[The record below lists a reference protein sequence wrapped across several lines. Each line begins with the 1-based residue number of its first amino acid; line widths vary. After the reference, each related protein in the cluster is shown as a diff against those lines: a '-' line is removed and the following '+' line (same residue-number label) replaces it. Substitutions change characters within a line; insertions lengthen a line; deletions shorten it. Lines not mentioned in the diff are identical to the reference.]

1 MKARKK
7 CVLAG
12 VLAALLLFTSCDT
25 INAYLSGEQQ
35 TPQEPAEA
43 QRAEDAKKAT
53 EEGGMKKIGDTV
65 EYVSDLAG
73 TKMAY
78 TVQKVEIF
86 NDYRDSGIPEEELE
100 PQELNENPIVVIE
113 VKAKKVS
120 GKEKQKVND
129 EEDKF
134 DEYSNIG
141 DIRILNRGMLD
152 EEKETGRA
160 YMPEILYFSGH
171 PSAED
176 DSIGQHY
183 CKYWLDP
190 GEEAV
195 FQVAWQVED
204 PVFERGQKAIIFDNL
219 DGGVYLRIG
228 GSSSPPVGAY
238 VDLEMNVEE
247 SKSE

>member
-7 CVLAG
+7 CALAG

-35 TPQEPAEA
+35 APQEPAEA

-65 EYVSDLAG
+65 EYQDFWGV
-73 TKMAY
+73 TMAY

-86 NDYRDSGIPEEELE
+86 DDYRDSGIPEEELE
-100 PQELNENPIVVIE
+100 PCKPNDNPIVVVE

-120 GKEKQKVND
+120 GPEKREPSG

-134 DEYSNIG
+134 DDYESIAV
-141 DIRILNRGMLD
+141 IRILNGDLME
-152 EEKETGRA
+152 EEKKTGSA
-160 YMPEILYFSGH
+160 LMPNILYFSGH
-171 PSAED
+171 PSAEEDPTRMHQD
-176 DSIGQHY
+176 DF
-183 CKYWLDP
+183 WLDP
-190 GEEAV
+190 GEEEV
-195 FQVAWQVED
+195 FQVVWQVED
-204 PVFERGQKAIIFDNL
+204 PVFEHGKKSLRFDNL
-219 DGGVYLRIG
+219 DGGLYLHIG
-228 GSSSPPVGAY
+228 VESSPPKGAY

>member
-7 CVLAG
+7 CALAG

-65 EYVSDLAG
+65 EYEDYSGAS
-73 TKMAY
+73 MAY

-86 NDYRDSGIPEEELE
+86 DDYRDSGIPQEELE
-100 PQELNENPIVVIE
+100 PQEPNENPIVVIE

-120 GKEKQKVND
+120 GPEKQEPNA

-134 DEYSNIG
+134 DHYQLINDIQIYNG
-141 DIRILNRGMLD
+141 DLM
-152 EEKETGRA
+152 EKEKETGSA

-171 PSAED
+171 PSVED
-176 DSIGQHY
+176 DPIGKNY
-183 CKYWLDP
+183 ACFWLDP
-190 GEEAV
+190 GEEEV

-204 PVFERGQKAIIFDNL
+204 PVFEHGQKTIGFDNL
-219 DGGVYLRIG
+219 DGGLYLHIG
-228 GSSSPPVGAY
+228 GESSPPRGAY
-238 VDLEMNVEE
+238 VDLEVNVEE

>member
-7 CVLAG
+7 CALAG

-65 EYVSDLAG
+65 EYQDFWGV
-73 TKMAY
+73 TMAY

-86 NDYRDSGIPEEELE
+86 DDYRDSGIPEEELE
-100 PQELNENPIVVIE
+100 LREPNDNPIVVVE

-120 GKEKQKVND
+120 GPEKR
-129 EEDKF
+129 EARGAEDKF
-134 DEYSNIG
+134 DGYQYIN
-141 DIRILNRGMLD
+141 DIRILNGEILD
-152 EEKETGRA
+152 EEKKTGNTLL
-160 YMPEILYFSGH
+160 PNILYFSGH
-171 PSAED
+171 PAVED
-176 DSIGQHY
+176 DPIGKNY
-183 CKYWLDP
+183 ACFWLDP

-195 FQVAWQVED
+195 FQVVWQVQD
-204 PVFERGQKAIIFDNL
+204 PVFEHGKRTLGFDNL
-219 DGGVYLRIG
+219 DGGLYLHIG
-228 GSSSPPVGAY
+228 GDGSPPRGAY

>member
-7 CVLAG
+7 CALAG

-65 EYVSDLAG
+65 EYEGLGGV
-73 TKMAY
+73 TMAY

-86 NDYRDSGIPEEELE
+86 DDYRDSGIPKEELE
-100 PQELNENPIVVIE
+100 PCKPNDNPIVVVE

-120 GKEKQKVND
+120 GPEKRKPSG

-134 DEYSNIG
+134 DNYESIT
-141 DIRILNRGMLD
+141 DIRIYNGDLME
-152 EEKETGRA
+152 EEKKTGSA
-160 YMPEILYFSGH
+160 LMPNILYFSGH
-171 PSAED
+171 PSAEED
-176 DSIGQHY
+176 PVRRYQGRF
-183 CKYWLDP
+183 WLDP
-190 GEEAV
+190 GEEEV
-195 FQVAWQVED
+195 FQVVWQVAD
-204 PVFERGQKAIIFDNL
+204 PVFEHGKRMIAFDNL
-219 DGGVYLRIG
+219 DGGLYLHIG
-228 GSSSPPVGAY
+228 VESSPPVGAY

-247 SKSE
+247 GK

>member
-35 TPQEPAEA
+35 TPQDPTES
-43 QRAEDAKKAT
+43 QRAEYAKKAT

-65 EYVSDLAG
+65 EFQNRRGV
-73 TKMAY
+73 TMAY

-86 NDYRDSGIPEEELE
+86 DDYRDSGIPEEELE
-100 PQELNENPIVVIE
+100 PQEPNENPIVVIE

-120 GKEKQKVND
+120 GPEKREPSG

-134 DEYSNIG
+134 DDYQLIS
-141 DIRILNRGMLD
+141 DIRILNGEMLE
-152 EEKETGRA
+152 EEKKTGNSLL
-160 YMPEILYFSGH
+160 PDILYFSGH
-171 PSAED
+171 PSVED
-176 DSIGQHY
+176 DPIGQHY
-183 CKYWLDP
+183 YKYWLDS

-195 FQVAWQVED
+195 FQVAWQVQE
-204 PVFERGQKAIIFDNL
+204 PVFEHGQRTLGFDNL
-219 DGGVYLRIG
+219 DGGLYLHIG
-228 GSSSPPVGAY
+228 GDASPPRGAY
-238 VDLEMNVEE
+238 VDLEVNKEE
-247 SKSE
+247 SKLE

>member
-7 CVLAG
+7 CALAG

-35 TPQEPAEA
+35 APQEPAEA

-65 EYVSDLAG
+65 EYQDFWGV
-73 TKMAY
+73 TMAY

-86 NDYRDSGIPEEELE
+86 DDYRDSGIPEEELE
-100 PQELNENPIVVIE
+100 PCKPNDNPIVVVE

-120 GKEKQKVND
+120 GPEKREPSG

-134 DEYSNIG
+134 DDYESITV
-141 DIRILNRGMLD
+141 IRILNGDLME
-152 EEKETGRA
+152 EEKKTGSA
-160 YMPEILYFSGH
+160 FIPNILYFSGH
-171 PSAED
+171 PSAEED
-176 DSIGQHY
+176 PVRRYQGRF
-183 CKYWLDP
+183 WLDP
-190 GEEAV
+190 GEEEV
-195 FQVAWQVED
+195 FQVVWQVED
-204 PVFERGQKAIIFDNL
+204 PVFEHGKKSLRFDNL
-219 DGGVYLRIG
+219 DGGLYLHIG
-228 GSSSPPVGAY
+228 VESSPPKGAY